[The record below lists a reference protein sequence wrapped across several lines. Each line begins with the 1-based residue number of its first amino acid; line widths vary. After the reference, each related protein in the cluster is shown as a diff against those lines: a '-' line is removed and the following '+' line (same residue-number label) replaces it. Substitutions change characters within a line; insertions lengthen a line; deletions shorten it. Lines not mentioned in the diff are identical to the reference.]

1 MGGIGPSA
9 PPAWACA
16 SSVISIFAVIK
27 GTFVMVASLHQPIAG
42 GRPTRRRAFT
52 LVELLVVI
60 AIIGTLVGLLL
71 PAVQAA
77 REAARRSACSSNLRQ
92 LGLALFN
99 HESAL
104 RAFPPTD
111 VAGGFSIQARL
122 LPFMEE
128 AALQGLL
135 DFRQP
140 AFTGA
145 FNAQA
150 PNPLFRAAFAT
161 PVPVMLC
168 PSDDAAPVQTVTVV
182 SGGPFAYG
190 GLNYMVSYGSGNGTT
205 YDQRWP
211 TDGIAYEGSRVRL
224 AQITD
229 GASKTVFM
237 SEAIRSTGDDATQP
251 AGQPVQFPYRKT
263 LNGSTGV
270 NSVRQSS
277 PGYPAG
283 GAWAGAVVGG
293 VIQNPDLAAIWPT
306 FTGWRGANTSTL
318 RGRGT
323 CWATTGALNTL
334 TNGYTTPNSR
344 IPDVVIHGSG
354 FFGPRSFHPG
364 GAEVLFGDGAVRLL
378 PDAIDPA
385 VNRAL
390 HSGTGGEIAVFD
402 P

>member
-1 MGGIGPSA
+1 MS
-9 PPAWACA
+9 PPW
-16 SSVISIFAVIK
+16 
-27 GTFVMVASLHQPIAG
+27 
-42 GRPTRRRAFT
+42 GRRSRVGFT

-77 REAARRSACSSNLRQ
+77 REAARRSACGSNLRQ

-99 HESAL
+99 YEAAN
-104 RAFPPTD
+104 RRFPPTD
-111 VAGGFSIQARL
+111 TSGGFSIQARL

-128 AALQGLL
+128 GALQNLL

-145 FNAQA
+145 FNAQT
-150 PNPLFRAAFAT
+150 PNPAFRTAFAT

-168 PSDDAAPVQTVTVV
+168 PSDDAPPVQTVTVV
-182 SGGPFAYG
+182 AGGPFAYG
-190 GLNYMVSYGSGNGTT
+190 GLNYMVSYGSGTGTT

-211 TDGIAYEGSRVRL
+211 TDGIVYEGSKVRM

-229 GASKTVFM
+229 GASRTVFM

-251 AGQPVQFPYRKT
+251 AGLPVPFPYRKT

-270 NSVRQSS
+270 TSVKQGV
-277 PGYPAG
+277 PGYPG
-283 GAWAGAVVGG
+283 SGAWGSAVVGG
-293 VIQNPDLAAIWPT
+293 VIQNPDLATIWPT
-306 FTGWRGANTSTL
+306 FTGWRGANTNTL

-323 CWATTGALNTL
+323 CWATSGVLNTL

-354 FFGPRSFHPG
+354 FFGPRSFHPA
-364 GAEVLFGDGAVRLL
+364 GAQVLFGDGAVRLL
-378 PDAIDPA
+378 PDAIDAA
-385 VNRAL
+385 VHRAL
-390 HSGTGGEIAVFD
+390 HSGSGGETV
-402 P
+402 PVEP